1 MAHDNS
7 RVMQTVGKLPG
18 FDSMSEFHDGWTR
31 DVSWLGKGAML
42 QISIVPALSINYAAT
57 YHEYLK
63 LI

>member
-31 DVSWLGKGAML
+31 DVSLLGKG
-42 QISIVPALSINYAAT
+42 
-57 YHEYLK
+57 
-63 LI
+63 